1 MCMTLGLAG
10 LARFLTLDEKC
21 VMTHCAPQA
30 DT

>member
-10 LARFLTLDEKC
+10 FARFLTLDGKY
-21 VMTHCAPQA
+21 VITHCAPQA